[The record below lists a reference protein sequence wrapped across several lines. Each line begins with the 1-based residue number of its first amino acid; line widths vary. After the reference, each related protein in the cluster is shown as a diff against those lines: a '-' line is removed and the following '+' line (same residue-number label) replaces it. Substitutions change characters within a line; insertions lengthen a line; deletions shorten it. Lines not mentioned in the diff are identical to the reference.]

1 MQKLERNKNDKMPLS
16 EDEIKALEKKG
27 YRFAGNLNHAAAKV
41 CHWTKK
47 SILNEGVCYK
57 EKFYGIES
65 HRCLQMSPSI
75 PFCHQKCSFCWRD
88 ISITKTEWDE
98 DFDEPKKIIDD
109 CVDAQRNLLCGF
121 FGNSSADKKKLIEA
135 QDPKNAAISLAGE
148 PMLYPRI
155 DDLISEFNKRDF
167 TTFLVTNGMTP
178 SKLENLENEPTQ
190 LYISLDAPNQKV
202 YKEVCQPQI
211 SGGWERLNKSLDL
224 LSSFNSR
231 TVIRTTCVKDYNMSN
246 PQGYADIIQK
256 CNPDF
261 IEIKAYM
268 YVGSSRERLVLDN
281 MPSLDDVN
289 SFAESVAELCGREIV
304 NSAFESRVVLLA

>member
-1 MQKLERNKNDKMPLS
+1 MTLTEIQ
-16 EDEIKALEKKG
+16 IKALEKKG
-27 YRFAGNLNHAAAKV
+27 YRFAGNLKHAAAKV

-47 SILNEGVCYK
+47 SLLDEGVCYK

-98 DFDEPKKIIDD
+98 DFDEPRIIIDD
-109 CVDAQRNLLCGF
+109 CIDAQRNLLCGF
-121 FGNSSADKKKLIEA
+121 FGNSLANKKKLKES
-135 QDPKNAAISLAGE
+135 QEPKNAAISLAGE

-155 DDLISEFNKRDF
+155 NDLISEFIRRDF

-178 SKLENLENEPTQ
+178 SKLENLEKEPTQ
-190 LYISLDAPNQKV
+190 LYISLDAPNKEV
-202 YKEVCQPQI
+202 YNKVCQPQI

-224 LSSFNSR
+224 LSSFDCR
-231 TVIRTTCVKDYNMSN
+231 KVIRTTCVKDYNMKN
-246 PQGYADIIQK
+246 HKEYADIIK
-256 CNPDF
+256 RSNPDF

-268 YVGSSRERLVLDN
+268 YVGSSRDRLVLEN
-281 MPSLDDVN
+281 MPSLNDVFN
-289 SFAESVAELCGREIV
+289 FAESIAKLCDREIV
-304 NSAFESRVVLLA
+304 NSASESRVVLLA

>member
-1 MQKLERNKNDKMPLS
+1 MSLS

-27 YRFAGNLNHAAAKV
+27 YRFAGDLKHAAAKV

-47 SILNEGVCYK
+47 SLLDEGVCYK
-57 EKFYGIES
+57 EKFYGIKS

-98 DFDEPKKIIDD
+98 DFDEPGKIIDD

-121 FGNSSADKKKLIEA
+121 FGNSMANKKKLREA
-135 QDPKNAAISLAGE
+135 QEPKNAAISLAGE

-155 DDLISEFNKRDF
+155 NDLITEFSRRDF

-178 SKLENLENEPTQ
+178 SKLENLEKEPTQ
-190 LYISLDAPNQKV
+190 LYISLDAPNQEI
-202 YKEVCQPQI
+202 YNDVCQPQI

-224 LSSFNSR
+224 LSSFDCR
-231 TVIRTTCVKDYNMSN
+231 TVIRTTCVKNYNMLN
-246 PQGYADIIQK
+246 PQEYADIINRS
-256 CNPDF
+256 NPDF

-268 YVGSSRERLVLDN
+268 YVGSSRDRLALEN
-281 MPSLDDVN
+281 MPSNNDVK
-289 SFAESVAELCGREIV
+289 SFAESIAKLCGREIV
-304 NSAFESRVVLLA
+304 DSAFESRVVLVA

>member
-1 MQKLERNKNDKMPLS
+1 MPR
-16 EDEIKALEKKG
+16 ET
-27 YRFAGNLNHAAAKV
+27 
-41 CHWTKK
+41 C
-47 SILNEGVCYK
+47 
-57 EKFYGIES
+57 
-65 HRCLQMSPSI
+65 
-75 PFCHQKCSFCWRD
+75 
-88 ISITKTEWDE
+88 
-98 DFDEPKKIIDD
+98 
-109 CVDAQRNLLCGF
+109 LCGF
-121 FGNSSADKKKLIEA
+121 FGNPLANKKKLIES

-148 PMLYPRI
+148 PMLYPGI
-155 DDLISEFNKRDF
+155 NDLISEFNRRDF

-190 LYISLDAPNQKV
+190 LYISLDAPNKEV

-231 TVIRTTCVKDYNMSN
+231 KVLRTTCVKDYNMTN
-246 PQGYADIIQK
+246 PKEYADIIK
-256 CNPDF
+256 RCNPDF

-268 YVGSSRERLVLDN
+268 YVGSSRDRLVLDN

-289 SFAESVAELCGREIV
+289 NFAESIAELCGREIV